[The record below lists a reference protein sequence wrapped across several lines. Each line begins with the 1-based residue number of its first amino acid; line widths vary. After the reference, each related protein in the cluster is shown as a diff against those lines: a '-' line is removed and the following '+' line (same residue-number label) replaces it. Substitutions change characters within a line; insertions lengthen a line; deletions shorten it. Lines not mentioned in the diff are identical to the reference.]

1 MAKLNKLGV
10 KNSLWNNIR
19 AKRGSGKKPT
29 AEMLKQ
35 EAKIK
40 REDKMNKN
48 KKMYGGKKS
57 MYKKAGFLEES
68 KEITFG
74 NMPAPAKYMDGGK
87 KERLTKK
94 ADRIMGRAQK
104 NWSKAQKALDYDEQ
118 SGTTTSN
125 AIGYASQKLDK
136 STRQANRAKEIKA
149 KADAMK
155 KGGFPDLNKDG
166 KTTFADVLKG
176 RLKGEGKSTDKKM
189 MGGKME
195 YKKGGKSMEP
205 GGGGRFAKMVKSLKE
220 KGKSEDSAKAI
231 AASIGRKKY
240 GKSRFQEMAAKGRAR
255 KEEGGFD
262 DDMEMENESMSMN
275 MMDKGK
281 KKKKK
286 VNASAAAR
294 KRGAAARK
302 NQKRGRT
309 GCYSGECMD
318 VPMM

>member
-40 REDKMNKN
+40 KEDKMNKN
-48 KKMYGGKKS
+48 KQFYEGKKS

-94 ADRIMGRAQK
+94 ADIVMGRAQK

-155 KGGFPDLNKDG
+155 KGGFPDLNK
-166 KTTFADVLKG
+166 
-176 RLKGEGKSTDKKM
+176 
-189 MGGKME
+189 
-195 YKKGGKSMEP
+195 GGKSMEP
-205 GGGGRFAKMVKSLKE
+205 GGGGRFAAMVGKLKKE
-220 KGKSEDSAKAI
+220 GKSEDSAKAI
-231 AASIGRKKY
+231 AASAGRKKY
-240 GKSRFQEMAAKGRAR
+240 GKSKFQEMAAKGRAR

-318 VPMM
+318 VPMI

>member
-10 KNSLWNNIR
+10 ENSLWNNIR

-94 ADRIMGRAQK
+94 ADRVMGRAQK

-155 KGGFPDLNKDG
+155 KGGFPDLNK
-166 KTTFADVLKG
+166 
-176 RLKGEGKSTDKKM
+176 
-189 MGGKME
+189 
-195 YKKGGKSMEP
+195 GGKSMEP
-205 GGGGRFAKMVKSLKE
+205 GGGGRFAKMVKNLKE

-231 AASIGRKKY
+231 AASAGRKKY
-240 GKSRFQEMAAKGRAR
+240 GKSKFQEMAAKGRAR

-262 DDMEMENESMSMN
+262 DDMEMENTVT
-275 MMDKGK
+275 MDDRGK
-281 KKKKK
+281 K
-286 VNASAAAR
+286 NASAEAR
-294 KRGAAARK
+294 KRGKKARRR
-302 NQKRGRT
+302 QKRGRT

-318 VPMM
+318 IPMV

>member
-10 KNSLWNNIR
+10 ENSLWNNIR

-104 NWSKAQKALDYDEQ
+104 NWSKAQKALD
-118 SGTTTSN
+118 
-125 AIGYASQKLDK
+125 A
-136 STRQANRAKEIKA
+136 
-149 KADAMK
+149 
-155 KGGFPDLNKDG
+155 LNK
-166 KTTFADVLKG
+166 LK
-176 RLKGEGKSTDKKM
+176 
-189 MGGKME
+189 
-195 YKKGGKSMEP
+195 
-205 GGGGRFAKMVKSLKE
+205 
-220 KGKSEDSAKAI
+220 
-231 AASIGRKKY
+231 
-240 GKSRFQEMAAKGRAR
+240 
-255 KEEGGFD
+255 
-262 DDMEMENESMSMN
+262 
-275 MMDKGK
+275 
-281 KKKKK
+281 
-286 VNASAAAR
+286 
-294 KRGAAARK
+294 
-302 NQKRGRT
+302 
-309 GCYSGECMD
+309 
-318 VPMM
+318 